1 VRHQIV
7 VKAARVTTD
16 VGAAV
21 TQKDP
26 HASATHSQGMAH
38 QTRD

>member
-1 VRHQIV
+1 VRHQVV

-26 HASATHSQGMAH
+26 HASATHDQAIGH
-38 QTRD
+38 

>member
-21 TQKDP
+21 AQKDP
-26 HASATHSQGMAH
+26 HASARHDRAIAH
-38 QTRD
+38 RAQD